1 MKTVSYLKDI
11 TRFFYPH
18 SCPGCGA
25 ELYQS
30 MQMVCVRCIK
40 QLPQTGFEK
49 TGDNYTARLFTGR
62 LQLQKASS
70 FLFFGKDGLTQKLI
84 HRLKYRGDTAMG
96 KYLGH
101 MMGDRLGEA
110 GWFSDIDVLIPLP
123 LNRKK
128 LQSRGFNQST
138 LICEG
143 IQSATGIAVEEVAIM
158 RTIFTETQTHKS
170 RLQRWANVSHVFDL
184 LETQLLHNRHVLLVD
199 DVITTGATMDACGQ
213 VLLQV
218 PGLKLSALSLAVA
231 TSV

>member
-1 MKTVSYLKDI
+1 MKTKHIHKDI

-25 ELYQS
+25 ELYQPL
-30 MQMVCVRCIK
+30 QMICVRCIK

-62 LQLQKASS
+62 LQLQKAAS

-96 KYLGH
+96 QYLGH
-101 MMGDRLGEA
+101 MMGNRLAEA
-110 GWFSDIDVLIPLP
+110 GWFSDIEVLIPLP

-128 LQSRGFNQST
+128 LQSRGYNQST

-184 LETQLLHNRHVLLVD
+184 LDTQHLHNRHALLVD

-213 VLLQV
+213 VLLKV
-218 PGLKLSALSLAVA
+218 PGIKLSVLSLAVA

>member
-1 MKTVSYLKDI
+1 MPKIQILTDI
-11 TRFFYPH
+11 TRFFFPH

-25 ELYQS
+25 ELYQHQ
-30 MQMVCVRCIK
+30 QMICVRCLK

-62 LQLQKASS
+62 LQLQNATSW
-70 FLFFGKDGLTQKLI
+70 LFFGKDGLTQKLI
-84 HRLKYRGDTAMG
+84 HRIKYRGDMAMG

-101 MMGDRLGEA
+101 MMGTRLLEA
-110 GWFSDIDVLIPLP
+110 GWLSDVDLLIPLP

-128 LQSRGFNQST
+128 LKSRGYNQST

-143 IQSATGIAVEEVAIM
+143 IQAASGIPLEEVAIM
-158 RTIFTETQTHKS
+158 RTVFTETQTHKS
-170 RLQRWANVSHVFDL
+170 RLQRWTNVSHVFDL
-184 LETQLLHNRHVLLVD
+184 LETNHLHHRHVLLVD

-218 PGLKLSALSLAVA
+218 PGLKLSVLSLAVA

>member
-1 MKTVSYLKDI
+1 MQTKHIIKDI
-11 TRFFYPH
+11 ARFFYPH

-25 ELYQS
+25 ELYQH
-30 MQMVCVRCIK
+30 QQVICVRCIK

-62 LQLQKASS
+62 LQLQKATS

-84 HRLKYRGDTAMG
+84 HRLKYRGDTDMG

-101 MMGDRLGEA
+101 MMGSQLHEA
-110 GWFSDIDVLIPLP
+110 GWFTDVDVLIPLP

-128 LQSRGFNQST
+128 LQSRGYNQST

-143 IQSATGIAVEEVAIM
+143 IQSATGINLEEVAIM
-158 RTIFTETQTHKS
+158 RTIFTETQTHKT
-170 RLQRWANVSHVFDL
+170 RVQRWANVSHVFDL
-184 LETQLLHNRHVLLVD
+184 LDTQHLHNRHALLVD

-218 PGLKLSALSLAVA
+218 PGLKLSVLSLAVA